1 MSEENNIIDEN
12 KSTPKNPGRV
22 AWRKKLT
29 KMSKEMKEKRR
40 LVIQKK

>member
-22 AWRKKLT
+22 AWGRKLA
-29 KMSKEMKEKRR
+29 KMSKELK
-40 LVIQKK
+40 QKKKAAW